1 MSRNLR
7 ALATSTSWPHSSKC
21 RLTQGEWVPVSTA
34 MRKGRSEASPQSF
47 WGGAQPAL
55 LYNLTAFG
63 VDEAQ
68 VGVFVAE
75 VQSCGHLRLFPAN
88 IHF

>member
-7 ALATSTSWPHSSKC
+7 ALATSTSWPHSSKS

-68 VGVFVAE
+68 VGVFVAY
-75 VQSCGHLRLFPAN
+75 VQSGCHIWMLFAT
-88 IHF
+88 IRF